1 MYQIILKS
9 NLALM
14 YYSARIS
21 YSTCIID
28 LLVIIIEMNLFQLAS
43 NKNIKKMCSLVTMVT
58 YFPCMTAFSPLKVH
72 GQTFGILHFDTLLCI
87 FNKLIN
93 SWQFHSYHIGSL
105 SSVIQINS
113 TVDLYGNVLTCCGI
127 FLAQNKLS
135 SVTNE
140 TL

>member
-1 MYQIILKS
+1 
-9 NLALM
+9 
-14 YYSARIS
+14 
-21 YSTCIID
+21 
-28 LLVIIIEMNLFQLAS
+28 
-43 NKNIKKMCSLVTMVT
+43 MCSLVTMVT

-87 FNKLIN
+87 FNQLIN
-93 SWQFHSYHIGSL
+93 SWQFHLYHIRYL

-113 TVDLYGNVLTCCGI
+113 TVDLYGNVLTCCEI

-140 TL
+140 TYKTFMSNAKIITQHPCIAKSITIKFNRILFWNLLILVADLSFYCNKSL

>member
-1 MYQIILKS
+1 
-9 NLALM
+9 M

-28 LLVIIIEMNLFQLAS
+28 LLVIIIEMNLFQIAS
-43 NKNIKKMCSLVTMVT
+43 NKNIKKKLCSLVTMVT

-72 GQTFGILHFDTLLCI
+72 GQTFGILNFDTLFISYWVII
-87 FNKLIN
+87 FINPNKQY
-93 SWQFHSYHIGSL
+93 SRSFGS
-105 SSVIQINS
+105 
-113 TVDLYGNVLTCCGI
+113 VLTCCEI

-140 TL
+140 TLQDIHEQRKNNYPTSVYCKKHYDQV